1 MKREHPTSFRVY
13 GFEAL
18 RERLP
23 PIRQELDGARRAE
36 DVEFVHRLRVAS
48 RRARNALALFATSL
62 PQKLAQSW
70 RKELRR
76 ITRSLG
82 AARDLDV
89 QAEWVERVL
98 DRTHDPELRPGIARL
113 LLRLR
118 QRRARR
124 QTDVVRVIDRLER
137 RRTLDGMAAVLHE
150 LIVHARVYEHDTLP
164 EDLVPR
170 AADAILLRLEELLA
184 FEPFLALPERVT
196 ELHEMR
202 IAAKHLR
209 YTLEIFAPL
218 WPGTLKPALHAA
230 KDLQELLGDIHDSDV
245 WLLFLPQFLQDE
257 RALTHEYFGDDR
269 PARELVAG
277 IEALEAER
285 GAQRRRRWDALQG
298 CWDDLSGRNVWG
310 ELRHV
315 LRGAA
320 TDRNG
325 GRQADADSTAENSP
339 QRDPDSSAEDRP
351 GDGSA

>member
-1 MKREHPTSFRVY
+1 MKREHPTSFRVF

-48 RRARNALALFATSL
+48 RRARNALELFSATL

-89 QAEWVERVL
+89 QVEWVERVL

-118 QRRARR
+118 QDRERR
-124 QTDVVRVIDRLER
+124 QAGVVKVVERLER
-137 RRTLDGMAAVLHE
+137 QRTLDGMAAVLHE

-184 FEPFLALPERVT
+184 FEPFLATPERVA

-209 YTLEIFAPL
+209 YTLEIFGPL
-218 WPGTLKPALHAA
+218 WSGALKPALHAA
-230 KDLQELLGDIHDSDV
+230 KDLQELLGEIHDSDV
-245 WLLFLPQFLQDE
+245 WLMFLPQFLQDE
-257 RALTHEYFGDDR
+257 RARTQEYFGDDR

-277 IEALEAER
+277 IDALEAER
-285 GAQRRRRWDALQG
+285 SGQRRRRWDALQG
-298 CWDDLSGRNVWG
+298 CWDDLVARDVWG
-310 ELRHV
+310 ELRRI
-315 LRGAA
+315 LRSAA
-320 TDRNG
+320 AASPASRPTDVR
-325 GRQADADSTAENSP
+325 DVAENSP
-339 QRDPDSSAEDRP
+339 QRDPGFSAEDRT
-351 GDGSA
+351 GDG

>member
-1 MKREHPTSFRVY
+1 MKREHPTSYRVY

-23 PIRQELDGARRAE
+23 PIRQELGGARRAE

-48 RRARNALALFATSL
+48 RRARNALALFAASL

-70 RKELRR
+70 RRELRR

-89 QAEWVERVL
+89 QIEWVERVL

-118 QRRARR
+118 QQRARR
-124 QTDVVRVIDRLER
+124 QADVVKVIDRLER
-137 RRTLDGMAAVLHE
+137 QRTLDGMAAVLHE

-184 FEPFLALPERVT
+184 FEPFLAQPERVT

-218 WPGTLKPALHAA
+218 WPGTLKPAQHAA

-245 WLLFLPQFLQDE
+245 WLMCLPQFLQDE
-257 RALTHEYFGDDR
+257 RARTQEYFGDDR

-298 CWDDLSGRNVWG
+298 CWDDLAARDVWR
-310 ELRHV
+310 ELRRV

-320 TDRNG
+320 AAPSVEPQTDVG
-325 GRQADADSTAENSP
+325 PGAENSP
-339 QRDPDSSAEDRP
+339 QHDPNSSATDRT